1 VNFTDY
7 MFWKMVVIGV
17 AALIYGIYRGYTDY
31 GD

>member
-7 MFWKMVVIGV
+7 MFWKLVVVGV
-17 AALIYGIYRGYTDY
+17 VALLYGIYRGYTDY